1 MSNSIPVIAIYDIGK
16 TNKKVFLFNEDY
28 EIVYEQSTNLVE
40 IKDEDGDICEDVDAL
55 SNWVKTSFEALLALK
70 EFNIVAVNFT
80 AYGASFVHVGK
91 SGKPVTPLYNY
102 LKPYPEA
109 LQKEIYDK
117 YGGVITVCMHTA
129 SPVLGS
135 LNSGMQLFRI
145 MKENKSAFDNIEYS
159 LHLPQYISL
168 LLTGKA
174 CTDITSIGSHTM
186 LWNFPQNG
194 YHEWVYREG
203 LIDKFAPLLPSDDM
217 MNVSVQGR
225 NFKMGVGLHDSSAA
239 LIPYLLNFKEPFIL
253 LSTGTWCISLNPF
266 NDSALTVEELE
277 QDCLCY
283 MTYKGAPVKASRLFA
298 GYEHEQQVKRLAH
311 HFNKPTNYY
320 TTVKYDVEITAA
332 LSGSNKPE
340 KAPSSSQITAFP
352 TRELNSFKTYEEA
365 YHRLIADIINRQI
378 SATQLVLEGTEVKRI
393 FVDGGFGKNPVFMH
407 MLADAFPD
415 IEVYA
420 ASVAQATSLGTALS
434 VHANWNK
441 KALPSNTIDL
451 MYYHNNSK

>member
-40 IKDEDGDICEDVDAL
+40 TKDEDGDVCEDVNAL
-55 SNWVKTSFEALLALK
+55 TDWVLQSFNTLLGLK

-102 LKPYPEA
+102 LKPYPEV
-109 LQKEIYDK
+109 LQKEIYNK

-145 MKENKSAFDNIEYS
+145 MKENKAAFDNIEYS
-159 LHLPQYISL
+159 LHLPQYISFL
-168 LLTGKA
+168 LARKP

-186 LWNFPQNG
+186 LWNFPQNS

-203 LIDKFAPLLPSDDM
+203 LIDKFAPIFPSDDIIE
-217 MNVSVQGR
+217 VPVQGKKM
-225 NFKMGVGLHDSSAA
+225 KMGVGLHDSSAA
-239 LIPYLLNFKEPFIL
+239 LIPYLINFKEPFIL

-266 NDSALTVEELE
+266 NNSPLTVEELE
-277 QDCLCY
+277 QDCLSY
-283 MTYKGAPVKASRLFA
+283 MTYKGQPVKASRLFA
-298 GYEHEQQVKRLAH
+298 GYEHEQQVKRLAA
-311 HFNKPTNYY
+311 HFNKPANYY
-320 TTVKYDVEITAA
+320 ITVKFDPQIISSFKEVNQP
-332 LSGSNKPE
+332 L
-340 KAPSSSQITAFP
+340 KAPSANSITAFP
-352 TRELNSFKTYEEA
+352 ARDLNGFKTYEEA

-378 SATQLVLEGTEVKRI
+378 SATQLVLTGTEVKRI

-434 VHANWNK
+434 VHAHWNK
-441 KALPSNTIDL
+441 KALPSNTIEL
-451 MYYHNNSK
+451 MYYHSNM

>member
-1 MSNSIPVIAIYDIGK
+1 VSNIIPVIAIYDIGK

-28 EIVYEQSTNLVE
+28 EIVYEQSTNLTE
-40 IKDEDGDICEDVDAL
+40 TKDEDGDVCEDVNAL
-55 SNWVKTSFEALLALK
+55 TQWVKESFVTLLALK
-70 EFNIVAVNFT
+70 EYNIVAVNFT

-102 LKPYPEA
+102 LKPYPEV
-109 LQKEIYDK
+109 LQKKIYDN

-145 MKENKSAFDNIEYS
+145 MKENKPAFDNIEYS
-159 LHLPQYISL
+159 LHLPQYISFL
-168 LLTGKA
+168 LAGKP

-186 LWNFPQNG
+186 LWNFPQNT

-203 LIDKFAPLLPSDDM
+203 LIEKFAPIFPSDNIM
-217 MNVSVQGR
+217 EVPVQGKKL
-225 NFKMGVGLHDSSAA
+225 KMGVGLHDSSAA
-239 LIPYLLNFKEPFIL
+239 LIPYLINFKEPFIL

-266 NDSALTVEELE
+266 NNSPLTVEELE
-277 QDCLCY
+277 QDCLSY
-283 MTYKGAPVKASRLFA
+283 MTYKGQPVKASRLFA
-298 GYEHEQQVKRLAH
+298 GYEHEQQVKRLATH
-311 HFNKPTNYY
+311 YNKPVSYY
-320 TTVKYDVEITAA
+320 TTVKFDPQIISAFKDINQA
-332 LSGSNKPE
+332 E
-340 KAPSSSQITAFP
+340 KAPSANAITAFP
-352 TRELNSFKTYEEA
+352 SRDVNTFSTYEEA

-378 SATQLVLEGTEVKRI
+378 SATQLVLTGTEVKRI

-434 VHANWNK
+434 IHNHWNK

-451 MYYHNNSK
+451 MYYHSNM